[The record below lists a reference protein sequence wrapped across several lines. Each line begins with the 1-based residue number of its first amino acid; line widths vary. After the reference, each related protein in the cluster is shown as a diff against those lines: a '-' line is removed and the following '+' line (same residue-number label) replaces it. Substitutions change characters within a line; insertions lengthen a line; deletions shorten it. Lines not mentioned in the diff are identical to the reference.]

1 MTDNYDTSQAG
12 LSLQK
17 PAKWNAAQKYVIF
30 LLLLVHM
37 FNLMDRQIIN
47 VLSPAIQQDFS
58 LNDFQVGI
66 LTGLPFALLY
76 AIFGFPIARL
86 ADKKNRVKIISVC
99 LAFWSL
105 MTALCGMAQNFVHIL
120 LARAGVGIGEAG
132 CNPPA
137 HSLISDYFPRE
148 QRATALGIYSIGL
161 TAGSFFGILAGGF
174 LASTLGWRWAFI
186 ILGIPGVVLGL
197 IVRLTLKEPIR
208 GATESAAIREAL
220 METKDSGP
228 SVLESLRIL
237 SGIKSYVI
245 LLISAGLTAFAGY
258 AFAGWIFHFIGRTHG
273 LSPKESTLP
282 LSIAIGVGGGI
293 GIYLGGILTDYFG
306 KKDQSSY
313 FLIPSIVHL
322 ISVPIFLLA
331 VWAGSPLLCFILLFF
346 VFALHASVAGPYY
359 GVVQNLAPVNLRAFS
374 IAIFAFFTVVLG
386 LGAGPTF
393 TGLLSDH
400 LSETMGE
407 ADGLRWTIT
416 ALAPL
421 WAIAGIMTL
430 VGRKSLIRDLRR
442 ARESGL

>member
-161 TAGSFFGILAGGF
+161 TAGSFFGILAGGY

-208 GATESAAIREAL
+208 GATESVAIREAL

-228 SVLESLRIL
+228 SIFESL
-237 SGIKSYVI
+237 
-245 LLISAGLTAFAGY
+245 
-258 AFAGWIFHFIGRTHG
+258 
-273 LSPKESTLP
+273 
-282 LSIAIGVGGGI
+282 
-293 GIYLGGILTDYFG
+293 
-306 KKDQSSY
+306 
-313 FLIPSIVHL
+313 
-322 ISVPIFLLA
+322 
-331 VWAGSPLLCFILLFF
+331 
-346 VFALHASVAGPYY
+346 
-359 GVVQNLAPVNLRAFS
+359 
-374 IAIFAFFTVVLG
+374 
-386 LGAGPTF
+386 
-393 TGLLSDH
+393 
-400 LSETMGE
+400 
-407 ADGLRWTIT
+407 
-416 ALAPL
+416 
-421 WAIAGIMTL
+421 
-430 VGRKSLIRDLRR
+430 SLIHI
-442 ARESGL
+442 